1 MRIFAK
7 LEIYSGFDW
16 VFCVP
21 IGKYGVSD
29 SVIVSVKDKN
39 QDAHFIF
46 GEVFYAASLIVSVML
61 NSNAELSSWCVF

>member
-1 MRIFAK
+1 M
-7 LEIYSGFDW
+7 
-16 VFCVP
+16 P